1 MALASGVLN
10 TLDGVERGNTNGYA
24 ETFVTK

>member
-10 TLDGVERGNTNGYA
+10 TLDGVGRGNRNGYA